1 MNLTVNEVLLNAG
14 VLAVSLLKKDTG
26 SGIKEV
32 DLYRVMPGNLLF
44 ILYLILSLQQ
54 ECRVMPGNLLF
65 ILYLILSVQQECS

>member
-65 ILYLILSVQQECS
+65 IYLILSLQQECS

>member
-54 ECRVMPGNLLF
+54 ECSSVELLCAEC
-65 ILYLILSVQQECS
+65 ILLL